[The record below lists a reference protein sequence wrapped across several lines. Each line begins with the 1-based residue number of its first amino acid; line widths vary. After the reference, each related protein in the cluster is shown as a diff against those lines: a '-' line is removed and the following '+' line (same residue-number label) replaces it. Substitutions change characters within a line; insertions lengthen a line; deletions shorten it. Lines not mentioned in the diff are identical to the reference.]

1 MVFFFYLL
9 ITISFFVVAVIVMG
23 FANAEYETLK
33 LLQWPNDGIKY
44 QKISNEKK
52 NKQSSRFPIL

>member
-1 MVFFFYLL
+1 
-9 ITISFFVVAVIVMG
+9 MG

-44 QKISNEKK
+44 QKLSNEKK
-52 NKQSSRFPIL
+52 INKVQGFQSYSGTRTSQI